1 MMSNDEQSKKL
12 IEERLKGLS
21 EEDREVA
28 IKILQQIAT
37 TGASSL
43 LDDIKYADFDEVP
56 VDIETFLHDR
66 NYLGN
71 GLIDPEGR
79 FTVWP
84 YWENTLK
91 KIFPDNITTAFN
103 TIVFTGA
110 IGIGKSM
117 VAVICVLYMLYRLL
131 CLKDPYGYYG
141 MQPIDKLSISFMNIT
156 IENAKGVALDKMN
169 QLILASPW
177 FMSHGQMAGTANLV
191 FRPEKHIEFIA
202 ASSNNQIIGRAIFYN
217 FSDEVNFSLVNNP
230 ERQKK
235 KMMKIRD

>member
-84 YWENTLK
+84 Y
-91 KIFPDNITTAFN
+91 
-103 TIVFTGA
+103 
-110 IGIGKSM
+110 
-117 VAVICVLYMLYRLL
+117 
-131 CLKDPYGYYG
+131 
-141 MQPIDKLSISFMNIT
+141 
-156 IENAKGVALDKMN
+156 
-169 QLILASPW
+169 
-177 FMSHGQMAGTANLV
+177 
-191 FRPEKHIEFIA
+191 
-202 ASSNNQIIGRAIFYN
+202 
-217 FSDEVNFSLVNNP
+217 
-230 ERQKK
+230 
-235 KMMKIRD
+235 